1 MEQDI
6 WEEMS
11 MAGKVV
17 IKVMEGPHTFLGRR
31 PRYYNVVIEKPRSTR
46 SVRAT
51 KVNVTRLPDGRY
63 RFDYSYVSGIS
74 MGMTNRG
81 TSSARMY
88 IRTGGDVAD
97 EIEWYDVDGNRV
109 ERWAWMDWRR

>member
-1 MEQDI
+1 MN
-6 WEEMS
+6 
-11 MAGKVV
+11 GKVV
-17 IKVMEGPHTFLGRR
+17 IKVMEGPHVLLGRR
-31 PRYYNVVIEKPRSTR
+31 PRYYDVVIEKPRSTR

-51 KVNVTRLPDGRY
+51 RVSVTALPDRRC
-63 RFDYSYVSGIS
+63 RFDYSYVSGMS

-88 IRTGGDVAD
+88 LRTGGDVAD

-109 ERWAWMDWRR
+109 ER